1 MEDRTWIVT
10 ATGQRPFDDVV
21 RDLRASGFDVQ
32 QELTEVGVAIGF
44 VPDTAL
50 DAVRRIPGV
59 GDVSPDQPVDIGPPD
74 EDVS

>member
-10 ATGQRPFDDVV
+10 ASGERPFGDVV
-21 RDLRASGFDVQ
+21 RDLRASGFDVR
-32 QELTEVGVAIGF
+32 QELTEVGVAVGS
-44 VPDTAL
+44 VPEAAL

-74 EDVS
+74 GDVS